1 MTLQNE
7 LSDLKSELSEYDLV
21 LKTKNNIAF
30 VIGNERNKKRLISS
44 MIYHETKS
52 FNCTLSSIQPYFP
65 AYDLKILKKLITTDM
80 VTNNLFMDDFLLFNF
95 IIHVAISMQRSS
107 YENQLNVENSEMTFP
122 EDIQNTIHSLV
133 EEVRK
138 YFSVT
143 LSAGDQQEL
152 SALLM
157 SQTYPR
163 EIITSCAQNFEDMI
177 TDEVNTLFELIQNKV
192 RHLFS
197 INLNS
202 EKFSLRFK
210 LHLRNLLIR
219 IRNNISLRN
228 PQIATIKSSYPF
240 IYEIAVS
247 IANVINQQYQV
258 ELNEDEIAYIVLHIG
273 VLIEEQK
280 LIPIR
285 FLFFWF
291 IRRMV
296 CISLIWLI
304 KSSYY
309 WNRMLL
315 SQELFLLLMNSAFIG
330 IMMRL
335 FLLFHFIRFRLYQS
349 FIFRSSSRQKIFLTS
364 LIIST
369 G

>member
-1 MTLQNE
+1 MTNKKLDVLNYLQKNSTWKTAAEISSALGYSVRSIKSYIHELNEEKPDMILSSKKGFLLKDYPAANELTSGLQSILPQTKEERISYIIKKLVAEDTPYDLDQFADDLYISPLTLQNE

-163 EIITSCAQNFEDMI
+163 EIITSCAQNFKEFAD
-177 TDEVNTLFELIQNKV
+177 
-192 RHLFS
+192 
-197 INLNS
+197 
-202 EKFSLRFK
+202 
-210 LHLRNLLIR
+210 
-219 IRNNISLRN
+219 
-228 PQIATIKSSYPF
+228 SYP
-240 IYEIAVS
+240 
-247 IANVINQQYQV
+247 Q
-258 ELNEDEIAYIVLHIG
+258 
-273 VLIEEQK
+273 
-280 LIPIR
+280 
-285 FLFFWF
+285 
-291 IRRMV
+291 
-296 CISLIWLI
+296 
-304 KSSYY
+304 
-309 WNRMLL
+309 
-315 SQELFLLLMNSAFIG
+315 
-330 IMMRL
+330 
-335 FLLFHFIRFRLYQS
+335 
-349 FIFRSSSRQKIFLTS
+349 
-364 LIIST
+364 
-369 G
+369 